1 MLRNYLKIAFRN
13 FTKNSL
19 YSFINVTGLSIGLA
33 CSILIL
39 LWVADEQ
46 SFNQAL
52 PNKENIH
59 QLYINATYDGEITSF
74 NSVPLPSYQE
84 LKTTDSRI
92 KNAAVSDWGSEYL
105 IANGETRIR
114 KSGMYASEEFLQ
126 IFQFTMLAGNGATAL
141 SDASS
146 IVLTESTARALFGD
160 ADPMGQVVRID
171 NATDLKV
178 SGILQD
184 LPHNSSFSFEVLL
197 PWKLNQQQEWVKEN
211 ETEWGNYSFQVY
223 VELHPTATENEVNEA
238 IRDILTKKGQTDIK
252 REFFLHPLVK
262 WRLYTTFENGQA
274 SGGMIEYVQG
284 FSFVA
289 LLIIV
294 MACINFMNLAT
305 ARSERRA
312 REVGIRKSVGSRKS
326 ELVIQ
331 FLGESVLIVLFS
343 FVLAIVITEVTLPLY
358 NDLTSK
364 KLFIDYASPVFWLVS
379 VGTILITGVF
389 AGSYPAFYLSS
400 FLPAKVLKGKI
411 QVGRSVTRPRQI
423 LVVLQFVFAV
433 GLIVST
439 IVISQQIQFAQSRQL
454 GYDQKNLIS
463 IWFNDEI
470 TKNYKAIKTD
480 LLASGLI
487 HSVTQSNSPVTEIFS
502 NNFVDWPGKPEEE
515 KVLFST
521 IATEYDYA
529 KTLGAKI
536 IEGRDFSP
544 EFPSDSLAV
553 LVNQAAVDIMGLDE
567 NIGTQI
573 TLWGDKRTIVGV
585 IDNIVM
591 RSPYEKPKPM
601 IVGHLPGWA
610 NSMTIR
616 LEPSEDLPGTI
627 AQVESIF
634 KKHAPTN
641 PFQYTFVDV
650 EFAKK
655 FSTIKLIGNITNLF
669 AFLSLF
675 ITSLGL
681 FGLAAFTVEQRTK
694 EIGIRKVLGATVS
707 GIILL
712 VSKEFS
718 WLVLIAFAIA
728 GPGSWW
734 ILSSFLERYEYRIEF
749 PYWAL
754 AVAGITALLFAL
766 AIVSTQALRA
776 AVANPSE
783 SLRSE

>member
-1 MLRNYLKIAFRN
+1 
-13 FTKNSL
+13 
-19 YSFINVTGLSIGLA
+19 
-33 CSILIL
+33 
-39 LWVADEQ
+39 
-46 SFNQAL
+46 
-52 PNKENIH
+52 
-59 QLYINATYDGEITSF
+59 
-74 NSVPLPSYQE
+74 
-84 LKTTDSRI
+84 
-92 KNAAVSDWGSEYL
+92 
-105 IANGETRIR
+105 
-114 KSGMYASEEFLQ
+114 
-126 IFQFTMLAGNGATAL
+126 
-141 SDASS
+141 
-146 IVLTESTARALFGD
+146 
-160 ADPMGQVVRID
+160 
-171 NATDLKV
+171 
-178 SGILQD
+178 
-184 LPHNSSFSFEVLL
+184 
-197 PWKLNQQQEWVKEN
+197 
-211 ETEWGNYSFQVY
+211 
-223 VELHPTATENEVNEA
+223 
-238 IRDILTKKGQTDIK
+238 
-252 REFFLHPLVK
+252 
-262 WRLYTTFENGQA
+262 
-274 SGGMIEYVQG
+274 MIEYVKG
-284 FSFVA
+284 FSLVA